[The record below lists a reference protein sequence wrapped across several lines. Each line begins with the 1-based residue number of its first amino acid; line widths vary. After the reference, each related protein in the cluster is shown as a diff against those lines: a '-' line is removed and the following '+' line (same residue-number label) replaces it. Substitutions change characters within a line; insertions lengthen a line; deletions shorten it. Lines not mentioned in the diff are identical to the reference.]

1 MQVVIPAT
9 TDEIRNRSMIREY
22 TADTPVPIMDGE
34 SRVGY
39 SAGRRD
45 VSPVKIELMEEKIAE
60 TAASTLSACQ
70 KAGPKT
76 LV

>member
-34 SRVGY
+34 SCAGY
-39 SAGRRD
+39 SAGRHD
-45 VSPVKIELMEEKIAE
+45 VSPVNIELMEEKIAE
-60 TAASTLSACQ
+60 TI
-70 KAGPKT
+70 
-76 LV
+76 

>member
-39 SAGRRD
+39 SAGSRD
-45 VSPVKIELMEEKIAE
+45 VSPVNIELMEEK
-60 TAASTLSACQ
+60 TS
-70 KAGPKT
+70 
-76 LV
+76 

>member
-39 SAGRRD
+39 SADRRD
-45 VSPVKIELMEEKIAE
+45 VSPVNIELMEEK
-60 TAASTLSACQ
+60 TS
-70 KAGPKT
+70 
-76 LV
+76 